1 MAGMGTGT
9 IMDTGTIAG
18 ITVGT
23 ITGITVGT
31 VTGIGTT
38 ITGATITGT
47 ITAIGEVKRKGGKF
61 PPFFLS
67 LPL

>member
-18 ITVGT
+18 ITVG
-23 ITGITVGT
+23 
-31 VTGIGTT
+31 T